1 MNKDCS
7 MTEAGY
13 KKRLRQGAVS
23 LVMLVHQDVKQC
35 DCVCIKFP
43 PLSFPTQWIQP
54 YTGHAAC
61 FVCVT
66 TEGQR
71 AVWQAPCRRSPLRK
85 SGIRTPGSIYPPPLE
100 PTSFPCP
107 VTFPTEPQSV
117 SSGRAQRTTPQGVL
131 ILTSLPNLLPGWAAP
146 FPALPPW
153 SAAFTEALN
162 KDVHKGLSDKPP
174 ALALSGLGGGAW
186 RPSIK
191 RKGGTN
197 LHSLMY

>member
-1 MNKDCS
+1 MEK
-7 MTEAGY
+7 EAKAGSCLSSDACPSGC
-13 KKRLRQGAVS
+13 KTMRLCLYQVPS
-23 LVMLVHQDVKQC
+23 PL
-35 DCVCIKFP
+35 FP
-43 PLSFPTQWIQP
+43 AQWVQP

-66 TEGQR
+66 AEGQR
-71 AVWQAPCRRSPLRK
+71 AVWQAPCGRSPLRK
-85 SGIRTPGSIYPPPLE
+85 SGIRIPGSIYPPPLE

-107 VTFPTEPQSV
+107 VTFPTESV

-153 SAAFTEALN
+153 SATFTEALN

-174 ALALSGLGGGAW
+174 ASCS
-186 RPSIK
+186 PPHQ
-191 RKGGTN
+191 
-197 LHSLMY
+197 HSVD